1 LHTLAYIRLFVK
13 WVYFVE
19 ESHNSFFL
27 IAPGKVDA
35 TGSVLMIEHMER
47 PGKMQKTEQYTVY
60 RIGKPATTHDE
71 EGRGKVQ

>member
-1 LHTLAYIRLFVK
+1 
-13 WVYFVE
+13 
-19 ESHNSFFL
+19 
-27 IAPGKVDA
+27 
-35 TGSVLMIEHMER
+35 MIEHMER